1 MPHEILSVK
10 LCELDETLAR
20 LHSRIQLSETAG
32 QARIRAEVVSL
43 RDECM
48 EAELALRNKLQY
60 SRANV
65 LAWLS
70 EFYQDAERLIQQAK
84 EKLEHSSANG
94 RVGTLT
100 VEEKLLLAEYSLDF
114 AVQAANRALLTSLEA
129 IEAQL
134 AQQEKKERNIT

>member
-10 LCELDETLAR
+10 LCELDEKIAR

-32 QARIRAEVVSL
+32 KERIQAEIESLQNECAET
-43 RDECM
+43 
-48 EAELALRNKLQY
+48 ELILRNKLQF

-65 LAWLS
+65 LAGLS
-70 EFYQDAERLIQQAK
+70 EFYQDAEQLIQQAK
-84 EKLEHSSANG
+84 EKLKHSSADG
-94 RVGTLT
+94 QGKTLN

-114 AVQAANRALLTSLEA
+114 AVQAANRALLASLEA

-134 AQQEKKERNIT
+134 AQQDKKERIVT